1 MFKCLTEALAN
12 QHQRTFKKTYDKS
25 PFMATKTSEKDKS
38 VNGSGNGNPSA
49 QSLERLKLEPANL
62 EEHTSKL

>member
-1 MFKCLTEALAN
+1 
-12 QHQRTFKKTYDKS
+12 
-25 PFMATKTSEKDKS
+25 MATKTSEKDKS